1 MPERTRHMRLTHG
14 TVRHTVPNHVYH
26 ISIPPSPL
34 GDNPHPART
43 LHDTAQHSRAERAA
57 QRGAAGHP
65 VEPPPSRFPPN
76 PGPEAEGRRTGGGGT
91 RRRPRA
97 RARAEAAEEKKQ
109 KKTKKNK
116 KQNKACPWQGSNLRP
131 HPYEGCATTTELQ
144 RLNLKD
150 SPRAFPQRATPDWRG
165 TRPICIV
172 NIFIQSR

>member
-1 MPERTRHMRLTHG
+1 MRLTHG

-97 RARAEAAEEKKQ
+97 RARAEAAEEKKN
-109 KKTKKNK
+109 KKNTTK
-116 KQNKACPWQGSNLRP
+116 LAPGRDRTYGLTLTKGALLPLSYRGGTLRF
-131 HPYEGCATTTELQ
+131 HLGG
-144 RLNLKD
+144 
-150 SPRAFPQRATPDWRG
+150 FPQSATPNTGG
-165 TRPICIV
+165 TRRI
-172 NIFIQSR
+172 